1 MTEDVRST
9 VRIEA
14 VFTSWSDAESAR
26 RALELLHPNQLRIE
40 SLPLQSNEPI
50 AKQDEEGEFSPT
62 AVIGGFSGELNV
74 LSLISDDPEML
85 SNGQVY
91 DMPETI
97 STGQPKQGILLTVSV
112 TNDSFPQ
119 AAEMITQNG
128 GRFY

>member
-9 VRIEA
+9 VRLEA

-40 SLPLQSNEPI
+40 SLPLKTDQANG
-50 AKQDEEGEFSPT
+50 QHDEEEEFSPT
-62 AVIGGFSGELNV
+62 ALIGGFSGELNV
-74 LSLISDDPEML
+74 LSLISDEPEML

-91 DMPETI
+91 DMPEK
-97 STGQPKQGILLTVSV
+97 SSAEQPKQGILLTVSV